1 MKIQIEYTVIPTG
14 ETVVMEKS
22 RKPYEGKTSILG
34 CKRMARKHYQ
44 QTTGELL
51 DCDEI
56 HIESLKYL
64 P

>member
-1 MKIQIEYTVIPTG
+1 MKIQIEYTVPNGATLIFT
-14 ETVVMEKS
+14 KA

-34 CKRMARKHYQ
+34 CKRMARKHHYQ
-44 QTTGELL
+44 ATGELL

-56 HIESLKYL
+56 EIESLKYL